1 MLDELKKWIN
11 KLRGKER
18 QTIEPI
24 SVFLPRSKD
33 IRTRLIDPKYP
44 RNALTLIE
52 KAVFTNPI
60 LSQVHNLFVNLANT
74 GHYVEVVPE
83 NERAQKEIEAFA
95 QTFDA
100 DSFVNALFSQLVLYG
115 AISCEIV
122 VSEKLDG
129 IKKIVRVHPYYIYF
143 TYDEERDEFVP
154 YQYIQNQLIELNP
167 VTYRYIPLLTIDGSP
182 YAVPPMLAS
191 LALVD
196 TTDSFTQEL
205 KSFATKLGLLGFL
218 DVKFQPLQR
227 APGETEFEYQKRCIS
242 FLEEQAKAITENI
255 TKGVLLHYDG
265 TEVQFQDI
273 SASLGG
279 IKEILS
285 TLEKWTIESAKSQP
299 ALLGFSEGYTET
311 WATVSL
317 HIFISQLKN
326 FHRIVERF
334 LEYTY
339 RLLLLLKGYSIEDV
353 NVSFNDLPSF
363 RQKDEEEVRKMRAE
377 TVVTLLQ
384 AGLITQEEA
393 RKLLEEVLL

>member
-1 MLDELKKWIN
+1 
-11 KLRGKER
+11 
-18 QTIEPI
+18 
-24 SVFLPRSKD
+24 
-33 IRTRLIDPKYP
+33 
-44 RNALTLIE
+44 
-52 KAVFTNPI
+52 
-60 LSQVHNLFVNLANT
+60 
-74 GHYVEVVPE
+74 
-83 NERAQKEIEAFA
+83 
-95 QTFDA
+95 
-100 DSFVNALFSQLVLYG
+100 
-115 AISCEIV
+115 
-122 VSEKLDG
+122 
-129 IKKIVRVHPYYIYF
+129 
-143 TYDEERDEFVP
+143 
-154 YQYIQNQLIELNP
+154 
-167 VTYRYIPLLTIDGSP
+167 
-182 YAVPPMLAS
+182 
-191 LALVD
+191 
-196 TTDSFTQEL
+196 
-205 KSFATKLGLLGFL
+205 
-218 DVKFQPLQR
+218 
-227 APGETEFEYQKRCIS
+227 
-242 FLEEQAKAITENI
+242 
-255 TKGVLLHYDG
+255 
-265 TEVQFQDI
+265 VQFKDI

-339 RLLLLLKGYSIEDV
+339 KLLLLLKGYAIEDV